1 MQELLAF
8 LLCKRAGEAG
18 LRQIDQLIDRKHV
31 KTDAAILA
39 GCDQVFPIRADGYRY
54 CRNSCGMSLITG
66 RFPPFIKNFMVNDLD
81 LASLDLDCTIAL

>member
-18 LRQIDQLIDRKHV
+18 LRHIDQLIDRKHV

-39 GCDQVFPIRADGYRY
+39 GSDQLFPIRADYCLDYTVGCESGLNYREV
-54 CRNSCGMSLITG
+54 
-66 RFPPFIKNFMVNDLD
+66 PPIHQEFYGQ
-81 LASLDLDCTIAL
+81 